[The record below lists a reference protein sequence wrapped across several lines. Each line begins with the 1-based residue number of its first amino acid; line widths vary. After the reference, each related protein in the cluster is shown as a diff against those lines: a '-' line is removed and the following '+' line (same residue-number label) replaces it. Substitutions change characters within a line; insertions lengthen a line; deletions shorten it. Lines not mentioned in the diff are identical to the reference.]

1 MTTVTEIIPEELR
14 DLLERPLIADL
25 ATVREDGT
33 PQVNPM
39 WFAWDGEFIRFTH
52 TNFRRKFRNIRANPA
67 VAVSIIDPENPYRYL
82 EVRGVVERIDPD
94 PTGAFFV
101 ELAKRYDAPFGT
113 NAPPDAAD
121 RVIFVVRPAAVGKG

>member
-1 MTTVTEIIPEELR
+1 MTAAPIIPDELR
-14 DLLERPLIADL
+14 DLLERPLFADL

-39 WFAWDGEFIRFTH
+39 WYAWDGEFLKFTH
-52 TNFRRKFRNIRANPA
+52 TSFRRKFRNIAANPA

-82 EVRGVVERIDPD
+82 EVRGVVDHIDPD
-94 PTGAFFV
+94 PAGAFYV

-113 NAPPDAAD
+113 AAPKDSPD
-121 RVIFVVRPAAVGKG
+121 RVVLYVRPTAVSKH